1 MLVNEICLGRGKEDE
16 GVILLHCLSFPIT
29 GPEQKG
35 RWQAGHTCPHVPPFL
50 GLLQDLT
57 TAALTPTLTVAWT
70 RRARPP
76 PSTGR
81 SALEAALPPWPL
93 SVWPLLVPGPPI
105 SASEDTSTCAFHNC
119 PRLHD
124 PPGRGQAS
132 ALCSQGHQL
141 SGLASQSPK
150 WMCLRW
156 ER

>member
-70 RRARPP
+70 RRCP
-76 PSTGR
+76 T
-81 SALEAALPPWPL
+81 SAFHRKVCFRGCVASVAALSVAPL
-93 SVWPLLVPGPPI
+93 G
-105 SASEDTSTCAFHNC
+105 ARAAH
-119 PRLHD
+119 
-124 PPGRGQAS
+124 
-132 ALCSQGHQL
+132 L
-141 SGLASQSPK
+141 SF
-150 WMCLRW
+150 
-156 ER
+156 